1 MVEQAKREALRL
13 EPVARIVL
21 SAIALTLAI
30 ALVAVLLNAGTPV
43 LVLLA
48 GGLLLTGVPAVW
60 LLVRLARAQELE
72 AERAKLAGMKDGP
85 AVAQPDAEQP
95 KALKY

>member
-21 SAIALTLAI
+21 SAVALTLAI
-30 ALVAVLLNAGTPV
+30 ALVAVLLDAGTPV
-43 LVLLA
+43 PVLLA

-60 LLVRLARAQELE
+60 LLVRLARAQEEE
-72 AERAKLAGMKDGP
+72 AQRRKLAARKDGP
-85 AVAQPDAEQP
+85 AVAAPAGEP
-95 KALKY
+95 KQLNY